1 VSAHKFTIPDSSTLQ
16 ITGGGNIVVFSAF
29 SSSGLSAYQVAVK
42 NGFSGTE
49 AEWLLS
55 LTVPSASMPGE
66 IKLYAGATAPG
77 GWHLCDGSPLSRA
90 DCPDLFSV
98 LGVAYGDGD
107 GSTTFNLPDLR
118 GNTVIG
124 ASASHALGASGGA
137 ESVTLSTSQLPV
149 HTHTASV
156 DISGIT
162 ATSVLNATSN
172 GTGFPYPSSNAT
184 LCNTGTGGPSGYM
197 YLPTTG
203 DATDLVPLN
212 TKSVVTTVGGTAAAT
227 VNNSTGGGS
236 AVSIMQP
243 FAVLN
248 YIIRLF

>member
-1 VSAHKFTIPDSSTLQ
+1 MGIPILTLLDRAMKVDEGG
-16 ITGGGNIVVFSAF
+16 TGATT
-29 SSSGLSAYQVAVK
+29 AA
-42 NGFSGTE
+42 E
-49 AEWLLS
+49 ARANLGIAE
-55 LTVPSASMPGE
+55 MPGE

-124 ASASHALGASGGA
+124 ASGSHALGTRGGA
-137 ESVTLSTSQLPV
+137 ESVTLSESQLPV

-156 DISGIT
+156 DISGIS
-162 ATSVLNATSN
+162 ATSVLNATSQ
-172 GTGFPYPSSNAT
+172 GPGLPYPSNNAT
-184 LCNTGTGGPSGYM
+184 LCHTGSGGPSGNM
-197 YLPTTG
+197 YQTTSG

-212 TKSVVTTVGGTAAAT
+212 TKSVLTTVGGTAAAT

-243 FAVLN
+243 YLVIN
-248 YIIRLF
+248 YIIKL